1 MVVDGKHYRTIEASS
16 DQSSVIIIDQT
27 SLPFNFNLMRISSL
41 NQMELAIKNM
51 QVRGAPLI
59 GISAAFG
66 IALACNEDASD
77 TSIESAKRALIATR
91 PTAINLGWAV
101 SKLCNTLL
109 AIPENLRR
117 KKAWDVSQSMAD
129 EDVEVNKRIG
139 SAGITLLEQIDKPTI
154 NILTHCNAGW
164 LATID
169 YGTALSPIYLA
180 KAKGLDIHVW
190 VDETRPRNQGMSLT
204 AWELEKE
211 GIPHTVI
218 SDNAGGYL
226 MQQGKVDCVLV
237 GADRVGVDGSVCNKI
252 GTYLKALPAKVHNI
266 PFYVAAPKST
276 FDKDFTFTNQP
287 FQIENRDVSELFMIT
302 GLNADGNVSEVKI
315 GESDGYN
322 PAFDVTPPEYIS
334 KLICEDGVFN
344 PSELRDLLL

>member
-1 MVVDGKHYRTIEASS
+1 MVVDGKHYRTIESSS

-77 TSIESAKRALIATR
+77 TSIESAKRTLIATR

-129 EDVEVNKRIG
+129 EYVEVNKHRD
-139 SAGITLLEQIDKPTI
+139 APTI
-154 NILTHCNAGW
+154 PITDENKVVDILIKWWLKKYPMVEGQRNQNVYVLAMAFNDYGISKSIAGYV
-164 LATID
+164 LSQYQTADFTLTEINRTID
-169 YGTALSPIYLA
+169 SAYSQTRNFGTKYYEDEERINQIRTKLKRGVSKKEIRHQLEESRIDGDVIDSVLNRIEDEATNHTFWTKNEKGTIKIVHYLF
-180 KAKGLDIHVW
+180 KEFLEDNGFYKFCPEGS
-190 VDETRPRNQGMSLT
+190 RNYVFVKVTNNLIDHTS
-204 AWELEKE
+204 EKE
-211 GIPHTVI
+211 I
-218 SDNAGGYL
+218 
-226 MQQGKVDCVLV
+226 
-237 GADRVGVDGSVCNKI
+237 
-252 GTYLKALPAKVHNI
+252 
-266 PFYVAAPKST
+266 
-276 FDKDFTFTNQP
+276 KDF
-287 FQIENRDVSELFMIT
+287 IL
-302 GLNADGNVSEVKI
+302 G
-315 GESDGYN
+315 
-322 PAFDVTPPEYIS
+322 
-334 KLICEDGVFN
+334 
-344 PSELRDLLL
+344 